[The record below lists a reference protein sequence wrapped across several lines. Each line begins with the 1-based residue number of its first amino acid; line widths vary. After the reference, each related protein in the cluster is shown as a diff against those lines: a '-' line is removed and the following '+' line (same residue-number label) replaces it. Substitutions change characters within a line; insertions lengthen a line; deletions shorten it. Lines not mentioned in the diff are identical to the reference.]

1 MTDNLRGA
9 CERVVELQA
18 EYDSENLRTTGVIF
32 MENHGGCGS
41 PEWLAERKSILGAI
55 DTSRTYAI
63 WALNRM
69 LS

>member
-1 MTDNLRGA
+1 MTDHLTDT
-9 CERVVELQA
+9 CKRVVELQA
-18 EYDSENLRTTGVIF
+18 EYDAENLRTTGVIF

-63 WALNRM
+63 WALARQ
-69 LS
+69 LP